1 MQKGILH
8 FIFLMRLKLGLH
20 LAHEKKKHENTV
32 SLCIFEKKNLCGV
45 GESWF

>member
-20 LAHEKKKHENTV
+20 LAHEKNMKTQSRYAYLRKEE
-32 SLCIFEKKNLCGV
+32 SLWERVDFD
-45 GESWF
+45 